1 MRKEDRYKPYIY
13 KVRNEKG
20 RLEEYSR
27 YYKTKREAVDWYN
40 THGKWLEKHFNRKLI
55 LIDTDINLFTYIKHY
70 DNITKNINK
79 EILS

>member
-1 MRKEDRYKPYIY
+1 MRKEDRFKPYIY
-13 KVRNEKG
+13 KVYNSMG
-20 RLEEYSR
+20 NLEEYSR
-27 YYKTKREAVDWYN
+27 YYYTKKEAIDWYN
-40 THGKWLEKHFNRKLI
+40 KQGKWLEKHFNRKLI